1 MGVEGRDPEDE
12 HEDRCHT
19 RTHGALSCLDSPG
32 GDAFTI
38 PEFHKRGY
46 RDPDDPRNLFT
57 AMYGGVYKRGGPAD
71 EMMRDLPPMEGYYNL
86 KGRNFKRGLRDP
98 DDPRNLFHSVYGG
111 VWK

>member
-1 MGVEGRDPEDE
+1 MGEGRDPEDE

-19 RTHGALSCLDSPG
+19 RTHGACLAWIVPE

-46 RDPDDPRNLFT
+46 RDPDDPRNLFA

-86 KGRNFKRGLRDP
+86 KGGNFKRGLRDP